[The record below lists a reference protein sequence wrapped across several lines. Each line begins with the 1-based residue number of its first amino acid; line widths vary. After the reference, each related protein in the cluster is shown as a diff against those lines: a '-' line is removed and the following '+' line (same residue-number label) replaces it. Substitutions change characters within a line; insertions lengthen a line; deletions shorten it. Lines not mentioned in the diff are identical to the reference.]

1 VEVLKE
7 TLFLVE
13 LSNRHRFLAHVA
25 GKAAGKRVRLSPG
38 DKVTVEMSPYDLSK
52 GRITPQQDH

>member
-7 TLFLVE
+7 TLFRVE

-25 GKAAGKRVRLSPG
+25 GGCRVKPVSFLPG

-52 GRITPQQDH
+52 GRIVLNQDR

>member
-7 TLFLVE
+7 TLFRVE

-25 GKAAGKRVRLSPG
+25 GKSRARAVRLLPG

-52 GRITPQQDH
+52 GRITWAQDR